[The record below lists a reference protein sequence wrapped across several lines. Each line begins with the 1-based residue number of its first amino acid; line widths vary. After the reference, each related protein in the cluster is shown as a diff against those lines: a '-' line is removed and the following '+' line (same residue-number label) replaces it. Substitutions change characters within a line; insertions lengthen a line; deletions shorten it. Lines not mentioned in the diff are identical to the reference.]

1 MVNSTKSRAKGKT
14 IPVLGESCCSVIS
27 ETITESVATDLSDG
41 FAALSDPIRLR
52 LFNLIASSE
61 AGEVCACE
69 LVKPLGKSQPTI
81 SHHLK
86 VLFDAGLVEK
96 ERRGTWIWY
105 SVVSEKV
112 KALRT
117 ALK

>member
-1 MVNSTKSRAKGKT
+1 MKRS
-14 IPVLGESCCSVIS
+14 IQLLESNCCSIITESIS
-27 ETITESVATDLSDG
+27 ETLAVELSIA

-52 LFNLIASSE
+52 LFSLIASSE
-61 AGEVCACE
+61 TGEVCACE
-69 LVKPLGKSQPTI
+69 LVEPLGKSQPTI

-86 VLFDAGLVEK
+86 ILFEAGLVQK

-105 SVVSEKV
+105 SIVKSKV
-112 KALRT
+112 NDLRE

>member
-1 MVNSTKSRAKGKT
+1 MRKT
-14 IPVLGESCCSVIS
+14 IALLEDNCCSLITDTIP
-27 ETITESVATDLSDG
+27 ETLAIELADG

-61 AGEVCACE
+61 QGEVCACE
-69 LVKPLGKSQPTI
+69 LVEPLGKSQSTI

-86 VLFDAGLVEK
+86 VLYEAGLVEK

-105 SVVSEKV
+105 SVVNEKIA
-112 KALRT
+112 ALRT
-117 ALK
+117 ALE